1 MDIVEN
7 LSQQAALTN
16 LTNSPGWLLV
26 KKVGEDI
33 LAETERQALDSD
45 EDKVL
50 VAKSRE
56 SRGARKFWVG
66 FLNSIE
72 NLKDITDKPMEKDD
86 ENFIPIV
93 Y

>member
-56 SRGARKFWVG
+56 SRGARKFWTTV
-66 FLNSIE
+66 LNSVE
-72 NLKDITDKPMEKDD
+72 NLKSSIDKPMGKDD
-86 ENFIPIV
+86 ENFIPVV